1 MTRKSILQI
10 ALATLALGGI
20 AGTALADKDPRCTN
34 EPFERWMSIEQAAA
48 KAAEL
53 GYKVHSIEADDGCY
67 EIEGRDAK
75 GVKYEIHLHPLTG
88 EIVKVEED
96 R

>member
-10 ALATLALGGI
+10 ALATLAIGGI
-20 AGTALADKDPRCTN
+20 AGAAQADRDVRCTN

-53 GYKVHSIEADDGCY
+53 GYKVHSIEADDGCW

-75 GVKYEIHLHPLTG
+75 GVKWEIRLHPVTG
-88 EIVKVEED
+88 EIVQVEED